1 MPSCP
6 LDPPRARPRR
16 PGRLLVECL
25 VAVVLLAM
33 ASLSLAAGAVGMASM
48 GDDALQ
54 LATAQ
59 REQTR
64 VAERALAGSC
74 DGADPGAV
82 TVRWLTRRHRVTEES
97 TRSGLLRRTLVETT
111 WTPSALAAPAARRLR
126 VSTAARCR

>member
-1 MPSCP
+1 
-6 LDPPRARPRR
+6 
-16 PGRLLVECL
+16 
-25 VAVVLLAM
+25 VVLLAM

-59 REQTR
+59 VEQTR
-64 VAERALAGSC
+64 VAERALAASC

-82 TVRWLTRRHRVTEES
+82 TVRWLTPRHRVTEES
-97 TRSGLLRRTLVETT
+97 TRSGLLRRTLVETM